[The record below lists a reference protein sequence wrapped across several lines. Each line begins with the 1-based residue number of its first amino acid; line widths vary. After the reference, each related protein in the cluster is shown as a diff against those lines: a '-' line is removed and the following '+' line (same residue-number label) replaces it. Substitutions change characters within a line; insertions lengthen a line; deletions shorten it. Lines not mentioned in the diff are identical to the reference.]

1 MPKTRSQ
8 KNIPMTHAERQKR
21 YQKKLLVQALST
33 NAVTRRKAQKL
44 LQRQKTR
51 KKANRPVLNS
61 QSSVRQRSSNPT
73 MTWMSMTRKFSASNL
88 RTHLQHAVAAPA
100 VVDGC
105 QLPKAPNP
113 DDRDVWFKDDDGVW
127 RLWLHRRA
135 SEIPNSGFGLFAAR
149 SFKSASIITKY
160 CGQTTRNHGRSLKWQ
175 TATKTKGYVFQF
187 KDTSGDIW
195 VVPNSH
201 CFYGHYMNHCTNPN
215 CEVDA
220 ESGIIR
226 AKIDIDKNTEMTLD
240 YGTDYT
246 KTW

>member
-1 MPKTRSQ
+1 
-8 KNIPMTHAERQKR
+8 MTHAERQKR

-51 KKANRPVLNS
+51 KKANRPVLNG

-113 DDRDVWFKDDDGVW
+113 DDRDVWLKDDAGVW
-127 RLWLHRRA
+127 RLWLHRKA
-135 SEIPNSGFGLFAAR
+135 SEIPKAGSGLFAAR
-149 SFKSASIITKY
+149 SFELGSFLPASSAPILVFMSGTGLAGAAAAAEELVAVGGSDADVADEAASRCATASSATCANLLTLSARISKRTWHHR
-160 CGQTTRNHGRSLKWQ
+160 TR
-175 TATKTKGYVFQF
+175 
-187 KDTSGDIW
+187 
-195 VVPNSH
+195 
-201 CFYGHYMNHCTNPN
+201 
-215 CEVDA
+215 
-220 ESGIIR
+220 
-226 AKIDIDKNTEMTLD
+226 
-240 YGTDYT
+240 
-246 KTW
+246 